1 MASTSRRSIAPSS
14 SFQEIQQPPPPAVSS
29 IEATDRSGRNKPR
42 VVSIAFDEELSSSLA
57 YTFLIFRYK
66 TSSAKLPAWQPI
78 LTASTVIPTIFGIGI
93 VFLPIVKESII
104 DYTSCS
110 VSSHEAC
117 EFVIKLDSDF
127 QGDVYFYYALDN
139 YFQNHRRYMK
149 SRSDSQLL
157 GDLQAGIFNVG
168 DCDPYAY
175 LNTSSGLK
183 IIAPCGA
190 VANSMFNDSFTL
202 YRNGSN
208 NPVPWTYRGVVW
220 PVDKNRKYRN
230 PPGNDLRQAFA
241 ETVKPPNWQKAVFE
255 LDPDHADNNG
265 FLNTDFIVWMRTA
278 ALPDFRKLHR
288 ILVRHNN
295 TLYKNGLPAGTYNLM
310 VQNNYPVTVFG
321 GRKYFIISTTSWAGG
336 KNAFLGIAYIIVSGI
351 CILLGAIFLLIH
363 LKFGTR

>member
-42 VVSIAFDEELSSSLA
+42 DTKL
-57 YTFLIFRYK
+57 RQQ
-66 TSSAKLPAWQPI
+66 KLPAWQPI

-93 VFLPIVKESII
+93 VFLPIGVTLFLANQGVKESII

-157 GDLQAGIFNVG
+157 GDLQNVG

-241 ETVKPPNWQKAVFE
+241 ETVKPPNWQKAV
-255 LDPDHADNNG
+255 
-265 FLNTDFIVWMRTA
+265 
-278 ALPDFRKLHR
+278 KLHR

-363 LKFGTR
+363 LKFGTRSDEVGSISQVSQ

>member
-42 VVSIAFDEELSSSLA
+42 DTKL
-57 YTFLIFRYK
+57 RQQ
-66 TSSAKLPAWQPI
+66 KLPAWQPI

-157 GDLQAGIFNVG
+157 GDLQNVG

-241 ETVKPPNWQKAVFE
+241 ETVKPPNWQKAV
-255 LDPDHADNNG
+255 
-265 FLNTDFIVWMRTA
+265 
-278 ALPDFRKLHR
+278 KLHR

-363 LKFGTR
+363 LKFGTRSDEVGSISQVSQ